1 MKSIVDINRQMSKV
15 QSAITALNATN
26 TIVQMVMIAG
36 GKPVIRITKN
46 SHCAQLLEQ
55 GKASYIHIGQG
66 DEGPYRQGVFYLYGC
81 RIIWS
86 ESLH

>member
-1 MKSIVDINRQMSKV
+1 MKTITNINQQISKV
-15 QSAITALNATN
+15 CSAIAALNATN
-26 TIVQMVMIAG
+26 TIVQMIMIAS

-55 GKASYIHIGQG
+55 GKASYIHIGQ
-66 DEGPYRQGVFYLYGC
+66 DDSGPYRQGVFYLYGC